1 MSPKELARRNVDAAV
16 KRLVDGRLM
25 VAVEPSADW
34 SPGILAAS
42 EAIRSTWKPDAEQLF
57 SRVEQRLAEYHGPPG
72 EEPVSMEI
80 VIWHLEHMAQE
91 AFATE
96 MRRQH
101 VSQPDADRAKRR
113 LTLEKWKG

>member
-1 MSPKELARRNVDAAV
+1 MSPKELARRNAEAAV
-16 KRLVDGRLM
+16 KRLADGRLV
-25 VAVEPSADW
+25 VAVEPVADW
-34 SPGILAAS
+34 LPAILDAA
-42 EAIRSTWKPDAEQLF
+42 ETIRTDWKPDAEKLIA
-57 SRVEQRLAEYHGPPG
+57 RVEQRLAEYHGPPG
-72 EEPVSMEI
+72 DEPVSMEI

-101 VSQPDADRAKRR
+101 VPDADADRAKRR